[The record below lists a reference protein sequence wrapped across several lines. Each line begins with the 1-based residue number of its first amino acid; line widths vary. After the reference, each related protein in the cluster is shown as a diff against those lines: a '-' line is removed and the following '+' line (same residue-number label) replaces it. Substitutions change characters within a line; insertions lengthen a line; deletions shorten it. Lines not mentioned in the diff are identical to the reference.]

1 MRDRQ
6 CAYLEH
12 TSRADAGGFSGNT
25 MLMIIYANGVGAER
39 NLDLATTLACRLDG
53 APAEE
58 DGRLGPK
65 PVMISDISVAAG
77 R

>member
-1 MRDRQ
+1 VQGDLQ
-6 CAYLEH
+6 QSA
-12 TSRADAGGFSGNT
+12 GFSQWRR
-25 MLMIIYANGVGAER
+25 AER

-65 PVMISDISVAAG
+65 PVMISDISLAAG

>member
-1 MRDRQ
+1 VRARQ
-6 CAYLEH
+6 CACPER
-12 TSRADAGGFSGNT
+12 TSRADTGGFSGNT

-65 PVMISDISVAAG
+65 PATISDISLAAG